1 MTQSNNL
8 FNRNPGFLVTDLA
21 RLMRMT
27 FNSRVQH
34 IGLTRTQ
41 WFVVAHL
48 YRTDGQTQRELADEL
63 DMEPAPLGRLIDRLE
78 KDGWVRR
85 EADPHDRR
93 AKRVVLTGK
102 ILPNVDELRAAA
114 EGVYADAFEGTSKE
128 QYENFLDILAR
139 AKANLAAKSESQ
151 E

>member
-1 MTQSNNL
+1 MTHTKDY

-21 RLMRMT
+21 RLMRKT
-27 FNSRVQH
+27 FNERVQH

-41 WFVVAHL
+41 WFVVAYL
-48 YRTDGQTQRELADEL
+48 YRSDGQTQRELADEL

-93 AKRVVLTGK
+93 AKRVFLTKK

-114 EGVYADAFEGTSKE
+114 EGVYADAFAGVTDE
-128 QYENFLDILAR
+128 QYENFLDILTH
-139 AKANLAAKSESQ
+139 AKANLATKSESQ

>member
-1 MTQSNNL
+1 MTQSKNL

-21 RLMRMT
+21 RLMRKT
-27 FNSRVQH
+27 FNSRVHH

-78 KDGWVRR
+78 EDGWVCRK
-85 EADPHDRR
+85 ADPHDRR
-93 AKRVVLTGK
+93 AKRVHLTDK

-114 EGVYADAFEGTSKE
+114 EGVYADAFEGTSDE
-128 QYENFLDILAR
+128 QYENFLDILTR
-139 AKANLAAKSESQ
+139 AKTNLSTNSENQ